1 MCTRSP
7 ERENAAQVAAHRIRQ
22 KLSLGNEPV
31 ASGVIL
37 GTGWGDCLDLK
48 DARETPLKE
57 LPGFESLGILEGH
70 ARTVVT
76 GTLAGTRVVGLRGR
90 IHVNESHEPSHWKMV
105 RLQIEMLMKLGVYR
119 LVLTCAAGSLDSSLR
134 VGDLMLLDG
143 FVTSFAPPLPLLA
156 GEFVSP
162 EDSLDSA
169 WRTAAYGLFIDGD
182 PKSVGKGG
190 YAMLRGP
197 HFEGRTY
204 DKKLLAL
211 AGAKAVGM
219 SMLPE
224 ACIAALYPEVKL
236 LGIAFITNSA
246 TETHSHEENLA
257 RAKARAAHLG
267 DFLTRA
273 LALAPK
279 T

>member
-1 MCTRSP
+1 MSVRNP
-7 ERENAAQVAAHRIRQ
+7 ERENAAQVAAYRIRE
-22 KLSLGNEPV
+22 KLSLGDEPV
-31 ASGVIL
+31 AHGVVL

-48 DARETPLKE
+48 DAREVSLKA

-76 GTLAGTRVVGLRGR
+76 GTLGGKRIMALRGR
-90 IHVNESHEPSHWKMV
+90 VHLNESHCRSHWKMV
-105 RLQIEMLMKLGVYR
+105 RLQVEMLVKLGVNR
-119 LVLTCAAGSLDSSLR
+119 LVLTCAAGSLEQSLR
-134 VGDLMLLDG
+134 VGDLMLMDG
-143 FVTSFAPPLPLLA
+143 FVTAFAPPMPLLA

-162 EDSLDSA
+162 EDALDSA
-169 WRTAAYGLFIDGD
+169 WRTAAYGLFIDND

-190 YAMLRGP
+190 YALLRGP
-197 HFEGRTY
+197 QFEGRAY

-219 SMLPE
+219 STLPE
-224 ACIAALYPEVKL
+224 ACVAALYPDVKV

-267 DFLTRA
+267 DFLTRVI
-273 LALAPK
+273 ALAPR
-279 T
+279 